1 MDGVDFA
8 NAIDTVLG
16 WYDPQITLAQLNL
29 LDSHDTPR
37 FITSVREDW
46 SALKLAYLFLFT
58 YPGAPC
64 IYYGDEIGLTGGH
77 DPHCRRSFPWDEAQ
91 WNIDLLT
98 HVKKLIALRQAYPA
112 LRRGS
117 YHRLYADREVYA
129 FARRLDQDRL
139 VIALNTATVTRTIDI
154 PVQPIGAERAEG
166 ALCDVFQLDHRWPIV
181 DGVLRDVKIPPRSGL
196 VLA

>member
-1 MDGVDFA
+1 
-8 NAIDTVLG
+8 VLG

-64 IYYGDEIGLTGGH
+64 VYYGDEIGLTGGH
-77 DPHCRRSFPWDEAQ
+77 DPHCRRSFPWDEAR
-91 WNIDLLT
+91 WNLKILA
-98 HVKKLIALRQAYPA
+98 HVKKLIALRKAYPA

-117 YHRLYADREVYA
+117 YHRLHADREVYA
-129 FARRLDQDRL
+129 FGRRQIKPMVSLWYGGGGK
-139 VIALNTATVTRTIDI
+139 TVDI
-154 PVQPIGAERAEG
+154 PVQPIGLTEG
-166 ALCDVFQLDHRWPIV
+166 ALGVRSVDQRWTVIN
-181 DGVLRDVKIPPRSGL
+181 GVLREVAPAPSGL
-196 VLA
+196 VLV